1 MHSGLWL
8 SRTLSTPRHPTLSL
22 TGSTQPDR
30 SPFPELAVTCN
41 TDAARLA
48 WGAATHGKAA
58 DGSDCVRAVRPSRTP
73 GTAIPGEGCD
83 FLQMTEVPPTSSVGE
98 HSPRQYVLDQ
108 STQPHTLPKVSRLA
122 TFQSQPASSRHAPT
136 SPQPGLTSTDAPK
149 SPLRGCRPMP
159 YGSRIVADRDTSQQ
173 KRRTCADGE
182 AFTSPVASRA

>member
-22 TGSTQPDR
+22 TGSTLPDR

-48 WGAATHGKAA
+48 WGAAAHGRAA

-136 SPQPGLTSTDAPK
+136 SPQPGLTSTDVPK

-173 KRRTCADGE
+173 KRSDRPGPTWRH
-182 AFTSPVASRA
+182 SPAR